1 MEILDLYDSKGNKL
15 NKTIIRNQEE
25 LKGEYHLVVFIIIK
39 NIKGEYLIQKRA
51 SVKSKWPNMWAFTG
65 GAVQKDEE
73 SESAALREL
82 KEELGIKLNKGDLS
96 YSHRDIT
103 KDYLRDTWYCQVD
116 VDIEHLV
123 LQEEEVSEVAY
134 KKERQ
139 ILEMIDNKIFMSS
152 ETGYLKKVFNI
163 GGK

>member
-15 NKTIIRNQEE
+15 NKTIIRNQEG
-25 LKGEYHLVVFIIIK
+25 LKGEYHLVVFIIIE

-51 SVKSKWPNMWAFTG
+51 SAKSKWPNMWAFTG

-82 KEELGIKLNKGDLS
+82 KEELGINLNKGELI
-96 YSHRDIT
+96 YSHRDVT
-103 KDYLRDTWYCQVD
+103 EDYLRDTWYCQVD
-116 VDIEHLV
+116 VEIEYLV
-123 LQEEEVSEVAY
+123 LQEEEVSGVAY
-134 KKERQ
+134 KKKSQ
-139 ILEMIDNKIFMSS
+139 IVKMIKDKIFMSS
-152 ETGYLKKVFNI
+152 EPGYLEKVFNI